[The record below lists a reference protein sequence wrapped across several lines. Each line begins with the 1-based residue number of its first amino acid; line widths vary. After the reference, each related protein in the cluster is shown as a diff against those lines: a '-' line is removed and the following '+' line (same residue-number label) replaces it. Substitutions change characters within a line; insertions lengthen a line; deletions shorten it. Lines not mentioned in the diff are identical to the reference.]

1 MNDYIEIKKSKI
13 HGLGI
18 FAKKE
23 IKKGQILHE
32 GHFFQNSQR
41 IRTPFIGFYNYSE
54 NPNCKIK
61 INQKFSRK
69 YNKNYVCNEV
79 FSLVD
84 IHKNEELTLK
94 YTWYNPLKNNSL
106 TNKHWNPLPDFLTIN
121 NHKLISTKKISSN
134 KIIGV
139 SHHYSELKQE
149 YLATALGGFLS
160 TSKNPNCE
168 LVKVIEDKEKVF
180 KLKTLKEIKTNTK
193 IKI

>member
-1 MNDYIEIKKSKI
+1 MNNYIEIKKSKI
-13 HGLGI
+13 HGLGV

-61 INQKFSRK
+61 VNKKFSRK
-69 YNKNYVCNEV
+69 RNKSYVYNEV
-79 FSLVD
+79 FALVD
-84 IHKNEELTLK
+84 LSKNEELTLK
-94 YTWYNPLKNNSL
+94 YTWYNPLKKNSP

-139 SHHYSELKQE
+139 SHHYSELKE
-149 YLATALGGFLS
+149 DYLETCLGSFLS
-160 TSKNPNCE
+160 KNKNPNCK
-168 LVKVIEDKEKVF
+168 LIKVVEDKEKVF
-180 KLKTLKEIKTNTK
+180 KLKTLTEIKTNTK